1 MRSSTLAENLHLELW
16 LVVYKEAVEEDKVK
30 MDKTAEG
37 TTSNSR
43 IRTKVVRINAGNL
56 ISSSRASRLRQ
67 MVDSKVGMQLKV
79 GKMVKEAM
87 KESSGMGLEMPSA
100 ASAENLRTRQPP
112 VTIVVSAVD
121 LDTARGNAVKE
132 DPPDWNRN
140 RGA

>member
-1 MRSSTLAENLHLELW
+1 M
-16 LVVYKEAVEEDKVK
+16 VVYKEAVDEDKVRT
-30 MDKTAEG
+30 DKIAEG
-37 TTSNSR
+37 TTSSSR
-43 IRTKVVRINAGNL
+43 IRTRVVRTNAGSL
-56 ISSSRASRLRQ
+56 ISSHASRLRQ
-67 MVDSKVGMQLKV
+67 MADSKVGMQLKV

-87 KESSGMGLEMPSA
+87 KESSRMGPEMPSA
-100 ASAENLRTRQPP
+100 ASAGNLRTRQPP

>member
-1 MRSSTLAENLHLELW
+1 M
-16 LVVYKEAVEEDKVK
+16 VVCKEAVDEDKVR

-37 TTSNSR
+37 TISNSR
-43 IRTKVVRINAGNL
+43 IRTKVVRINVSNL

-67 MVDSKVGMQLKV
+67 IADSKVGKQLKV

-87 KESSGMGLEMPSA
+87 MESSRMGPEMPSA
-100 ASAENLRTRQPP
+100 ASAGNLRTRQPP
-112 VTIVVSAVD
+112 VTTVGSAVG
-121 LDTARGNAVKE
+121 LDTAPGNAVRE

>member
-1 MRSSTLAENLHLELW
+1 M
-16 LVVYKEAVEEDKVK
+16 VVYKEAVGADKVRT
-30 MDKTAEG
+30 DKTAEG

-43 IRTKVVRINAGNL
+43 IRTKAFRINADSL
-56 ISSSRASRLRQ
+56 ISSHASHLRQ
-67 MVDSKVGMQLKV
+67 MAGNKVGEQLKV
-79 GKMVKEAM
+79 GKMVKVAM
-87 KESSGMGLEMPSA
+87 MESSRMCPEMPSA
-100 ASAENLRTRQPP
+100 ASAGNLRTRQPP

>member
-1 MRSSTLAENLHLELW
+1 M
-16 LVVYKEAVEEDKVK
+16 VVYKEAVDEDKVR

-37 TTSNSR
+37 TISNSR
-43 IRTKVVRINAGNL
+43 IRTKVVRINAGSL
-56 ISSSRASRLRQ
+56 ISSHASRLRQ
-67 MVDSKVGMQLKV
+67 MADSKVGMQLKV

-87 KESSGMGLEMPSA
+87 KESSRMGPEMPSA
-100 ASAENLRTRQPP
+100 ASAGNLRTRQPP
-112 VTIVVSAVD
+112 VTIVVSADD